1 MSRLTRF
8 LKRCRADL
16 WGEPLAPHR
25 AGVRG
30 GGPAR
35 RLASRTRRVRA
46 TDVKSAR
53 TVVAAGVVAAA
64 LCAGGGIAA
73 QGRPAVGS
81 LAASPVVTTTPHP
94 PLPGHPSLYWV
105 VPDVPASGTAAG
117 QAPASGSAQLAR
129 GATLIA
135 DGEFAAALPLVT
147 NAALAPTP
155 LAPYGRYY
163 AGVALLGLGRAS
175 EAAAAFAAVDGRVEG
190 YLKEALPLRMAEAAL
205 ALNDAKRAVD
215 ILADLDGET
224 LIAPEEVL
232 VRLGAALEASGEPEQ
247 AVRIYQRVYY
257 EFPFS
262 TQASVAQSAIERL
275 ETPALI
281 PPDRFQRELARA
293 ERLFADRRWAQSRAG
308 FQLLARVAMNDDR
321 ELVALRLAECDY
333 HLDRHRAAR
342 DALQPYIR
350 KASREAEVRFFHLS
364 ATRGLGDRDAYVMLA
379 RGLVADHSDSR
390 WAEETLNNLASHYI
404 TLEDEEEADRVFRE
418 LARRFPRGR
427 YGDRAAWKVG
437 WRAYK
442 NDQFME
448 AAATFEAAA
457 VAFPRADYRP
467 SWLYWAARSRDQLG
481 DQPAAAALYRVVASD
496 YLNSYYG
503 RLSSGVLAARREA
516 PVRPIVVT
524 ERASTAP
531 GTLVPNDAVIR
542 ALLSVA
548 LYDEALQ
555 EVEYARRAWGDSP
568 ALQATV
574 AWIRHHRGLQE
585 GAADRFADVRGAIT
599 IMRRAYPQFLA
610 AGGEHLPPD
619 VLRIIFPLDYW
630 PLIKKYSDAH
640 GLDPYLM
647 TALIA
652 QESTFTADVR
662 SSANAVGLMQLIPG
676 TGRRYA
682 SKLGI
687 RYSSRILTQPE
698 TSIRLGMRYFKDLMD
713 RFGGT
718 HYALASYNAGE
729 HRIVRWIA
737 ERPGFEQ
744 DEFIDDIPFPETQN
758 YVKRILGTAE
768 DYRRLYGGGIL
779 STTPAR
785 R

>member
-1 MSRLTRF
+1 VSRL
-8 LKRCRADL
+8 
-16 WGEPLAPHR
+16 
-25 AGVRG
+25 V
-30 GGPAR
+30 
-35 RLASRTRRVRA
+35 
-46 TDVKSAR
+46 
-53 TVVAAGVVAAA
+53 VVAAGAVAAA
-64 LCAGGGIAA
+64 LCLGAGIAA
-73 QGRPAVGS
+73 QGRPATGG
-81 LAASPVVTTTPHP
+81 LAASPAVTTTSHP
-94 PLPGHPSLYWV
+94 ALPGQLSLYWL
-105 VPDVPASGTAAG
+105 VPDVSASGTAARP
-117 QAPASGSAQLAR
+117 APASAPARFAR
-129 GATLIA
+129 GAALIA
-135 DGEFAAALPLVT
+135 DGNFAAALPLVT
-147 NAALAPTP
+147 DAALALTP
-155 LAPYGRYY
+155 LAQYGRYY
-163 AGVALLGLGRAS
+163 SGVALLGLGRAS
-175 EAAAAFAAVDGRVEG
+175 EAAVAFAAVDGRVEG
-190 YLKEALPLRMAEAAL
+190 YLNEALPLRMAEAAL
-205 ALNDAKRAVD
+205 ARNDAERAAD
-215 ILADLDGET
+215 ILDDLEDET
-224 LIAPEEVL
+224 LTAPEEVL
-232 VRLGAALEASGEPEQ
+232 VRLGAALEASGEPEK

-257 EFPFS
+257 EFPLS
-262 TQASVAQSAIERL
+262 TQASAAQSALERL
-275 ETPALI
+275 ETAALI
-281 PPDRFQRELARA
+281 PADRFERELARA
-293 ERLFADRRWAQSRAG
+293 ERLFAARRWAQARAG
-308 FQLLARVAMNDDR
+308 FQPLARVAMNDDR

-333 HLDRHRAAR
+333 YLDRHRAAR
-342 DALQPYIR
+342 DALQPYLQ
-350 KASREAEVRFFHLS
+350 KASREAEARFFHLT
-364 ATRGLGDRDAYVMLA
+364 ATRALGARDAYVGLA
-379 RGLVADHSDSR
+379 RGLVADHPDSS

-404 TLEDEEEADRVFRE
+404 TLEEDEEADRVFRE
-418 LARRFPRGR
+418 LVRRFPRSR

-442 NDQFME
+442 NDQFTE
-448 AAATFEAAA
+448 AAATFETAA
-457 VAFPRADYRP
+457 VAYPRADYRP

-481 DQPAAAALYRVVASD
+481 DQSAATALYRVIASD
-496 YLNSYYG
+496 YQNSYYG
-503 RLSSGVLAARREA
+503 RLASSALAALREA

-524 ERASTAP
+524 ERASTVPAA
-531 GTLVPNDAVIR
+531 LVPNDAVIR
-542 ALLSVA
+542 ALLSVD

-555 EVEYARRAWGDSP
+555 ELEYARRAWGESP

-574 AWIRHHRGLQE
+574 AWIRHHRGLRE
-585 GAADRFADVRGAIT
+585 GAVDRFADVRGAMT

-698 TSIRLGMRYFKDLMD
+698 TNIRLGMRYFKDLMD
-713 RFGGT
+713 RFGGA
-718 HYALASYNAGE
+718 HHALASYNAGE
-729 HRIVRWIA
+729 HRIARWIA

-744 DEFIDDIPFPETQN
+744 AEFIDDIPFPETQN